1 MASTSGIDALQIA
14 AATASAAAPADGSAT
29 PGSEKLHSLAAQF
42 EAMFLSQMLSEMRG
56 SMFGGDEDEDKE
68 SGFGGS
74 PLSDAMYSQLSVALG
89 KAGGIG
95 LAQSM
100 MGALSKQA
108 GAAGDSTNTSGLTM
122 GFDPM
127 SAITTGVDPMAVSAL
142 SPATLAAAS
151 AVSATAAVSAA
162 SVSATAAPVAVSGMP
177 GRLSSD
183 YGWRRDPIDGSEKF
197 HKGVD
202 LALPLGSDV
211 PAARAGQVSFAGE
224 MSGYGLTV
232 EISHG
237 DGVSTRYAHLSELD
251 VKAGDDVAAGQTIAK
266 SGSTGRSTGP
276 HLHFEVLD
284 EGQAVEP
291 SAGWALLQA
300 SR

>member
-14 AATASAAAPADGSAT
+14 AATASSAAPADGSAT

-108 GAAGDSTNTSGLTM
+108 GAAGDSTNTSGMTM

-127 SAITTGVDPMAVSAL
+127 SAIMTGVDPLSVSTLA
-142 SPATLAAAS
+142 PATLGAAA
-151 AVSATAAVSAA
+151 A
-162 SVSATAAPVAVSGMP
+162 AAPVPVSGMP
-177 GRLSSD
+177 GRVSSD

-202 LALPLGSDV
+202 LALPLGSEV
-211 PAARAGQVSFAGE
+211 PAARAGPVSFAGE

-251 VKAGDDVAAGQTIAK
+251 VKAGDDVTAGQTIAK

-276 HLHFEVLD
+276 HLHFEVLE